1 MTLKA
6 YMVKLRTIFQVP
18 RLYRR
23 EIVKKSILKEEIRL
37 IFKEELGILIETPEQ
52 EEQSLFYLNSKF
64 TSAMGTYLFAIL
76 YCKYKLDLS
85 EVISELKNE
94 MTFAKIVDYVFY
106 HQLK

>member
-6 YMVKLRTIFQVP
+6 YIVKLRIIFQIP
-18 RLYRR
+18 RFYRR
-23 EIVKKSILKEEIRL
+23 ETVKKIILKEEIRS
-37 IFKEELGILIETPEQ
+37 IFKDELGIFIETPEQ
-52 EEQSLFYLNSKF
+52 EEQSLFYFNSKF

-94 MTFAKIVDYVFY
+94 MTFSKIVNYVFY
-106 HQLK
+106 HKSK